1 VFRVAALDHIAFL
14 PNAAYKG
21 ARVLAVRSDVE
32 FELEDELKPNLES
45 VLAIAGMADL
55 IRGRSNAPWRGRE

>member
-1 VFRVAALDHIAFL
+1 
-14 PNAAYKG
+14 
-21 ARVLAVRSDVE
+21 VLAVRSDVE